1 MEEVIA
7 IHDDLI
13 SEFGGAMG
21 LRDLGALESALIR
34 PQMGYYDGLIAET
47 AALME
52 SLAVNHPFTDGNK
65 RTALGATDTFLRLNG
80 SFIDCDSRETYE
92 FFMSLF
98 DTNSFRFTELEAW
111 LKEKVGRLPG
121 TVS

>member
-34 PQMGYYDGLIAET
+34 PQMGYYDGLIAEA

-92 FFMSLF
+92 FL
-98 DTNSFRFTELEAW
+98 
-111 LKEKVGRLPG
+111 
-121 TVS
+121 

>member
-1 MEEVIA
+1 MTRNFLTMEEVIA

-47 AALME
+47 AALRDCRPDGE
-52 SLAVNHPFTDGNK
+52 PGREPSLYRWEQAHRPW
-65 RTALGATDTFLRLNG
+65 RH
-80 SFIDCDSRETYE
+80 
-92 FFMSLF
+92 
-98 DTNSFRFTELEAW
+98 
-111 LKEKVGRLPG
+111 
-121 TVS
+121 